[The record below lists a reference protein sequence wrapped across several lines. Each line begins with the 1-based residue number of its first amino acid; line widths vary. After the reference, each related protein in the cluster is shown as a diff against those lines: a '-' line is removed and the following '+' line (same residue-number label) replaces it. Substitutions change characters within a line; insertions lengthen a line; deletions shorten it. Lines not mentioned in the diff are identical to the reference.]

1 MDKQRKSKAQEI
13 YEQADNAGRFA
24 GNDTDA
30 QAAREQAKEN
40 VRQDTNSTRS
50 ERNKD
55 NNEERERDTRQSKD
69 YSGEAQNVNDDAGRP
84 LNPDEVENARNKS
97 MEGIRQ
103 GREETNS

>member
-1 MDKQRKSKAQEI
+1 MDKQRKSKAQQI
-13 YEQADNAGRFA
+13 YEQAENAGRFA

-30 QAAREQAKEN
+30 HTAREQAKEN
-40 VRQDTNSTRS
+40 IRQDTNSTRN

-55 NNEERERDTRQSKD
+55 NNEERERDTQQSKD